1 MKALSIQHPWVDAIL
16 AGEKTI
22 EIRSWETSYR
32 GEFLLHASKA
42 WGKKQ
47 KDLFSFIQRRYK
59 LKLPFPEHAG
69 ENGIVG
75 IATLESIRAV
85 GGARGSLRKD
95 ARAALAEP
103 RDFGLPGW
111 RLTNVRPLEFI
122 PCNGALGLFNV
133 SPEVEA
139 QVLAQLGRSL
149 ESSPAL

>member
-22 EIRSWETSYR
+22 EIRSWETTYR

-47 KDLFSFIQRRYK
+47 RDLFGFIEREYK

-69 ENGIVG
+69 QNGIVG
-75 IATLESIRAV
+75 IATLESIRSL
-85 GGARGSLRKD
+85 GGRGSIRKE

-103 RDFGLPGW
+103 ADLGLPGW
-111 RLTNVRPLEFI
+111 RLINVRALDFI
-122 PCNGALGLFNV
+122 PCAGALKLFNV
-133 SPEVEA
+133 PPEVEA

-149 ESSPAL
+149 ISLSDL